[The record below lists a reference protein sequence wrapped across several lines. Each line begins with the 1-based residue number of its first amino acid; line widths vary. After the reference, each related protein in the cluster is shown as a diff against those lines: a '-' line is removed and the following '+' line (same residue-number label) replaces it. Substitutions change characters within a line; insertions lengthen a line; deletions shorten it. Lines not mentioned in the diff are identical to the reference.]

1 MTAQDFLCKA
11 LRRGIPLEYLR
22 KVERHDRVPVAGRD
36 HQLLVSRIQGYPVD
50 VESRYLFDRNP
61 PARRDVTII
70 EHAPYGDGV
79 SSGASHNPTLRRDR
93 HLLTARDLSLGSA
106 DHTQRRLFSVRSA
119 SEYQNGLRQ
128 RTVDHDFVMGRVV
141 SDIVHRPADERLLTF
156 ERPSRRR
163 IFPRQPGEGRDLR
176 MVHSV
181 RHQILF
187 PLAVV
192 RYRLR
197 LAEFRGFVSHGR
209 APNRVDRSDVAF
221 GHQGISSGGG
231 ITEIRNPE
239 LPVLHVERYTGGVY
253 QARLVSFNN
262 TGRRHVALIGRLE
275 HENRLTHI
283 IRYIQIA
290 VLRVQSHGGRPVHLR
305 LRTLND
311 AYWRDVAI
319 GVQRIDRN
327 RRRME
332 FTGTGNA

>member
-1 MTAQDFLCKA
+1 M
-11 LRRGIPLEYLR
+11 
-22 KVERHDRVPVAGRD
+22 
-36 HQLLVSRIQGYPVD
+36 
-50 VESRYLFDRNP
+50 
-61 PARRDVTII
+61 
-70 EHAPYGDGV
+70 
-79 SSGASHNPTLRRDR
+79 
-93 HLLTARDLSLGSA
+93 
-106 DHTQRRLFSVRSA
+106 
-119 SEYQNGLRQ
+119 
-128 RTVDHDFVMGRVV
+128 
-141 SDIVHRPADERLLTF
+141 
-156 ERPSRRR
+156 
-163 IFPRQPGEGRDLR
+163 
-176 MVHSV
+176 
-181 RHQILF
+181 
-187 PLAVV
+187 
-192 RYRLR
+192 
-197 LAEFRGFVSHGR
+197 
-209 APNRVDRSDVAF
+209 DRSDVAF

-332 FTGTGNA
+332 FTGTGNAEVTFISPIVDEQQLVLCIDGQTMDGLKLRMFTFDEAQRLLFAGSAFAIHHYLGRVLNGDEHLRLTLIDGDAVTPMRRVQEPRGSHISQGIVRKNDDLVARVGFDRIDVANLRINIKTVVKLDVRLVSLNQPLRFGNRPIGPSTAVRRWITAGRGTETSPCSKATTVRPAKASSNSPGRSRKSGLRGRPKHSLPRAKVS